1 MALLVGFIGC
11 ALHWDLKFAK
21 KKEDTSLTTENI
33 VEMLKR
39 FGIPNIDVLEEGIM
53 FGQEGS
59 IYTLD
64 CRDHPVIRFGNVGR
78 MEDGID
84 LEIAKEAALEF
95 NQDFVNA
102 TVQVEDN
109 RMCYITSV
117 TFADDIQ
124 TLGNALP
131 SMTQYQEIAR
141 YHYLKRVKKSL
152 LQPSQLRHSQDT
164 KD

>member
-21 KKEDTSLTTENI
+21 KKEDTSLTAENI
-33 VEMLKR
+33 VEMLKK
-39 FGIPNIDVLEEGIM
+39 FGISSIDVQKEGIM

-59 IYTLD
+59 VYTLD
-64 CRDHPVIRFGNVGR
+64 CSDHPVIRFGNVGR
-78 MEDGID
+78 MEDGVN
-84 LEIAKEAALEF
+84 LEIAKKAALEF

-124 TLGNALP
+124 TLYNALP
-131 SMTQYQEIAR
+131 SMMQYLEIAR
-141 YHYLKRVKKSL
+141 YHYLKRVEKSL